1 MMMIIIVIMATTK
14 AAGAA
19 EISWVV
25 VAKSPFMHF
34 FLMVLCFI
42 F

>member
-1 MMMIIIVIMATTK
+1 MIIIKVIMATTK

-19 EISWVV
+19 EILRD
-25 VAKSPFMHF
+25 VAPKFTFMHL
-34 FLMVLCFI
+34 FLLVLCFI